1 MPVEPAI
8 IGNWG
13 MLGQAQVC
21 LRMLSMSSGVC
32 AIVREWE
39 KAKTTQ
45 PR

>member
-8 IGNWG
+8 IGKWRDAG
-13 MLGQAQVC
+13 VSQVC
-21 LRMLSMSSGVC
+21 LRMLSTSSGVC

-39 KAKTTQ
+39 KSKTTQ